1 MTKSYKSE
9 ITPQANP
16 AKASKKKK
24 KDFKYITIRKQIIPP
39 VE

>member
-24 KDFKYITIRKQIIPP
+24 KISSTLQ
-39 VE
+39 